1 MPKPTRQRQ
10 NKPKKTTIAQTGK
23 TPTTKTGLEGIPE
36 NQIITNNPFD
46 ETANQSINRKPAKQ
60 ATNQLITPT
69 EKEFQ
74 ETFIEVAQAAG
85 WKRRFHVIDQGPNS
99 STRRMITELRQA
111 GMKEAAEMVARIGYR
126 RVTAKGFPDWNLCH
140 DIHGIIVAELK
151 SDRPN
156 SKADQDQMGWLVAF
170 AKSFRPPDNPYAP
183 SRAHLWRPQHWQAI
197 ETQLYATS
205 NPAHCHCDICEAV
218 QNDR

>member
-1 MPKPTRQRQ
+1 MSKPTRRRQ
-10 NKPKKTTIAQTGK
+10 NKPKP
-23 TPTTKTGLEGIPE
+23 TPENPTGLEGIPE
-36 NQIITNNPFD
+36 NQIITNNPFS
-46 ETANQSINRKPAKQ
+46 APPKQPINRKPAKP

-74 ETFIEVAQAAG
+74 NTFIEVAQAAG
-85 WKRRFHVIDQGPNS
+85 WERRFHVIDQGPNS
-99 STRRMITELRQA
+99 STRRMIAELRQA
-111 GMKEAAEMVARIGYR
+111 GMKGAAEMVARIGYR

-151 SDRPN
+151 SDRPT
-156 SKADQDQMGWLVAF
+156 SKADQDQMGWLIAF

-205 NPAHCHCDICEAV
+205 NPAHCHCDICEEV
-218 QNDR
+218 RDNR